1 MMRKEAIVNL
11 EKLIALF
18 HTASEQS
25 KMVDYSKI
33 IETLEFAA
41 AALRGPTREMVEK
54 VWRGCYT
61 CDEYKYFMFNAWT
74 NPESSERP
82 DCMGTSLFCP
92 QCGKPLTDE
101 AVDMM
106 LERWKAL
113 YD

>member
-1 MMRKEAIVNL
+1 M
-11 EKLIALF
+11 AL
-18 HTASEQS
+18 T
-25 KMVDYSKI
+25 
-33 IETLEFAA
+33 
-41 AALRGPTREMVEK
+41 ALRGPKREMVEK
-54 VWRGCYT
+54 VWSGCYT

-106 LERWKAL
+106 LEKLEAM
-113 YD
+113 YETAE